1 MFYQVRFPIVR
12 ILNGG
17 RVNQFSIGACSMSY
31 ENGDRVALRKA
42 WLIASIAALQGQ
54 RSSGE
59 FESLSVYSHE
69 REWSR

>member
-1 MFYQVRFPIVR
+1 
-12 ILNGG
+12 
-17 RVNQFSIGACSMSY
+17 MSY

-69 REWSR
+69 REWSQRQRDSHEHE

>member
-1 MFYQVRFPIVR
+1 MNLF
-12 ILNGG
+12 N
-17 RVNQFSIGACSMSY
+17 IGARSMSS

-42 WLIASIAALQGQ
+42 QLIASIVALRGH

-69 REWSR
+69 REWS